1 MKILYV
7 NDNDLAGRRFNGYD
21 LQQMLNEKGHEAK
34 QLVMSKASTDPNVVS
49 MVNTSAGYFIREQCK
64 ALEKRASLQSVFY
77 PFGVHIKEMQEF
89 KEAELVHYHLLFNHY
104 MSLYTF
110 KELAQSKPT
119 VWTLHD
125 PWALTGHCVHPVD
138 CKGWLTGCKNCPHL
152 DRYSPL
158 DEDNAQTIWSLKK
171 EIYKQIDID
180 IVVASPWML
189 DMVKRSPLTSHFK
202 NVHLIPFGIDLELFK
217 QRKNRKEVRQRYGI
231 PEGNF
236 AIMFRQDD
244 QEWKGL
250 PYIIDMLR
258 KLKTSRPI
266 TIITVGRMGLLEE
279 FKDKYQVIEYD
290 WINDNELLV
299 DLYSSADL
307 FLMPS
312 VAEAFG
318 MMAIESMAC
327 SLPVIVFEGTALPSV
342 TFAPQFGISL
352 KKGDVDAFVKA
363 VSKLINSPEE
373 CQKIGAIG
381 RKLAEENYSIHDY
394 NKKMIDLYKEILN
407 RKQKRK

>member
-21 LQQMLNEKGHEAK
+21 LQQMLNGEGHQAK
-34 QLVMSKASTDPNVVS
+34 QLVMAKASTDENVVS
-49 MVNTSAGYFIREQCK
+49 IVDTPAGYFIREQCK
-64 ALEKRASLQSVFY
+64 AMEKRTSLQSVFY
-77 PFGVHIKEMQEF
+77 PFGLHIKEMKEF
-89 KEAELVHYHLLFNHY
+89 KEAELVHYHLIFNHFL
-104 MSLYTF
+104 SLYTF

-138 CKGWLTGCKNCPHL
+138 CEGWRTGCKGCPYL

-158 DEDNAQTIWSLKK
+158 EEDNAHTIWNLKK
-171 EIYKQIDID
+171 ETYKQVDVD

-189 DMVKRSPLTSHFK
+189 DLVKRSPLTAHFK
-202 NVHLIPFGIDLELFK
+202 NVHLIPFGIDLKIFK
-217 QRKNRKEVRQRYGI
+217 QRRNRKEIRQRYGI
-231 PEGNF
+231 PKENF
-236 AIMFRQDD
+236 VIMFRQDD

-250 PYIIDMLR
+250 PYIREMLR
-258 KLKTSRPI
+258 KLEASKPI
-266 TIITVGRMGLLEE
+266 TLLTVGRTGLLEE
-279 FKDKYQVIEYD
+279 FKNNYQVIEYD
-290 WINDNELLV
+290 WVNDNELLV

-312 VAEAFG
+312 IAEAFG

-342 TFAPQFGISL
+342 TFAPEFGVCL
-352 KKGDVDAFVKA
+352 RKGDTEAFVEA
-363 VSKLINSPEE
+363 VSKFINSPEE
-373 CQKIGAIG
+373 CRKKGRIG
-381 RKLAEENYSIHDY
+381 RELAERHYSISGY
-394 NKKMIDLYKEILN
+394 NEKMLNLYKEILT
-407 RKQKRK
+407 REK